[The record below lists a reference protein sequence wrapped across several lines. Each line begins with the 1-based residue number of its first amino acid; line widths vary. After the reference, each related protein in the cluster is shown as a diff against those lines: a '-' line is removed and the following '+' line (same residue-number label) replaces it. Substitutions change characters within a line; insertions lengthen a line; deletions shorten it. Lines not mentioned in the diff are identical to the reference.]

1 MTVPSIIHVA
11 ITLITAIGLGALL
24 LVILLLAGVAG
35 ESSVIA
41 VSVRVTVCVE
51 QVILLIVFL
60 TSKKIRAKLRNA
72 LKVRELTQKA

>member
-1 MTVPSIIHVA
+1 MTGPSIIHVA

-41 VSVRVTVCVE
+41 ASIRVTVCVE

-60 TSKKIRAKLRNA
+60 T
-72 LKVRELTQKA
+72 